1 MNTHKALEDIRVL
14 DLTRVVAGP
23 YSTMILADLGAE
35 VIKLEIP
42 DKGDDTRNYA
52 PYKNGSSMYFANI
65 NRNKKSITLNL
76 KTEEGR
82 DIFRKLVIKVD
93 VIVENFR
100 PGVMDKLGLGYED
113 LKKINGQIIYAAVSG
128 FGSYGPY
135 SQRPGY
141 DILAQAMGGLMS
153 LTGYPE
159 LPPMRA
165 GNAMGDVL
173 GGLNLTIGILGAL
186 HARNI
191 TGAGQM
197 VDVALVDSVVSSLDS
212 ATQRYFEN
220 GEIPQRIGNRYAPC
234 APYDVF
240 HAKDTEM
247 IIACGNQGLYE
258 KLCALMERIDLITDE
273 RFAVMED
280 RVKNNAELKIII
292 EDWLS
297 HYTAKEATDLILKA
311 GIPAGPVYNLKEV
324 SEDEHIADY
333 REMFV
338 EMVHPEI
345 GPMKVNG
352 CVIKLSDTKPEVK
365 VPAPL
370 LGEHNLYVYEDILG
384 MSDDDLAKLKQQKV
398 I

>member
-1 MNTHKALEDIRVL
+1 MSTHKALEDIRIL

-35 VIKLEIP
+35 VIKLEVP
-42 DKGDDTRNYA
+42 EKGDDTRHYA
-52 PYKNGSSMYFANI
+52 PYRNGSSMYFANI

-76 KTEEGR
+76 KSGEGKI
-82 DIFRKLVIKVD
+82 IFKELVKKVD
-93 VIVENFR
+93 IIVENFR
-100 PGVMDKLGLGYED
+100 PGVMEKLGLGYDD
-113 LKKINGQIIYAAVSG
+113 LKYLNEKIIYAAVSG

-141 DILAQAMGGLMS
+141 DILAQGMGGLMS
-153 LTGYPE
+153 LTGFPDM
-159 LPPMRA
+159 PPVRA

-173 GGLNLTIGILGAL
+173 GGLNLTIGILSAL

-191 TGAGQM
+191 TGKGQK
-197 VDVALVDSVVSSLDS
+197 VDVALVDAVVSSLDS

-220 GEIPQRIGNRYAPC
+220 GDIPQRIGNRYAPC

-240 HAKDTEM
+240 KAKDTDM

-258 KLCALMERIDLITDE
+258 KLCKLMEMEELIKDERFSVMEERVKNSALLKGIIEKWLGNYTAKQAIDLI
-273 RFAVMED
+273 
-280 RVKNNAELKIII
+280 LQ
-292 EDWLS
+292 
-297 HYTAKEATDLILKA
+297 A

-324 SEDEHIADY
+324 AEDEHIARY

-338 EMVHPEI
+338 EMEHPEI
-345 GPMKVNG
+345 GIMKVNG
-352 CVIKLSDTKPEVK
+352 SVIKLSDTRVEIKN
-365 VPAPL
+365 PAPL
-370 LGEHNLYVYEDILG
+370 LGEHNEYVYKKILQ
-384 MSDDDLAKLKQQKV
+384 MSDEEIQDEKINGV

>member
-42 DKGDDTRNYA
+42 YKGDDTRNYA

-82 DIFRKLVIKVD
+82 EIFRKLVTKVD

-113 LKKINGQIIYAAVSG
+113 LKKINNQIIYAAVSG

-240 HAKDTEM
+240 HARDTEM

-280 RVKNNAELKIII
+280 RVKIMP
-292 EDWLS
+292 S
-297 HYTAKEATDLILKA
+297 
-311 GIPAGPVYNLKEV
+311 
-324 SEDEHIADY
+324 
-333 REMFV
+333 
-338 EMVHPEI
+338 
-345 GPMKVNG
+345 
-352 CVIKLSDTKPEVK
+352 
-365 VPAPL
+365 
-370 LGEHNLYVYEDILG
+370 
-384 MSDDDLAKLKQQKV
+384 
-398 I
+398 